1 MNLRQMEVFR
11 AVMLTGSIR
20 GAAEVLH
27 VSQPAVSKLLAH
39 AARQSRLVLFERVPT
54 TDTCCLWFEVVEGR
68 IGGAGRFVGQGHK
81 TATKTGDALRGQPP
95 RQPKSIAAY
104 VVTPYNTYILT

>member
-1 MNLRQMEVFR
+1 MLQPC
-11 AVMLTGSIR
+11 AV
-20 GAAEVLH
+20 
-27 VSQPAVSKLLAH
+27 
-39 AARQSRLVLFERVPT
+39 LVLFERVPT

-81 TATKTGDALRGQPP
+81 TTNKVEFPIGTALSKMP